1 MVGTLSFTMFVG
13 LLSSD
18 IILLLFTGVVY
29 LLLTAAANI
38 LTGFA
43 DLLST

>member
-1 MVGTLSFTMFVG
+1 MIGTLLFTMFVG
-13 LLSSD
+13 VLPSD

-29 LLLTAAANI
+29 LLLTAAADI

-43 DLLST
+43 GLLLT